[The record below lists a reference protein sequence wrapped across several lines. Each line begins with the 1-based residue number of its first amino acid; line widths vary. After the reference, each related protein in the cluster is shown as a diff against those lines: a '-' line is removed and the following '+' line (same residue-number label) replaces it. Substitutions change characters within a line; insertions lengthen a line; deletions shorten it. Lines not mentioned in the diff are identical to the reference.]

1 MQDMLR
7 LAHDIEFVSS
17 QKTDMHGSRALFV
30 QINPL

>member
-1 MQDMLR
+1 MLR

-30 QINPL
+30 QITPL